1 MPPYELSHYNSGMP
15 KAFVVGHDSELGNIA
30 NEHLRNRGWHVVGT
44 TRRRT
49 HSTTEGLFY
58 CDLSNRETVA
68 SACNEVLA
76 DRVGIDL
83 VILSVGQ
90 LSPIGSFPHIDFE
103 TWVSSVEINF
113 LNQVFLIQELLKNLI
128 NLEYFGTKFLT
139 FAGSGTN
146 SAPINFSAY
155 TLSKVA
161 LIKATELLAAEYVN
175 YYFLSLGTGWMK
187 SAIHDQ
193 TIAAGPRAGVAYF
206 ETIRRLKEGD
216 FGNPELFREFL
227 DWYIS
232 ASDIRV
238 SGRNLALQGDN
249 WKDADFLSKLTT
261 SPSAFKLRR
270 VTE

>member
-1 MPPYELSHYNSGMP
+1 MLPRDVWHYNIGMP
-15 KAFVVGHDSELGNIA
+15 KAFVVGHDSALGNIA
-30 NEHLRNRGWHVVGT
+30 NEHLRNRGWDVIGT
-44 TRRRT
+44 TRRRN

-68 SACNEVLA
+68 STCNEVLA

-103 TWVSSVEINF
+103 TWISSVEVNF

-128 NLEYFGTKFLT
+128 SLEYFGTKFLT

-161 LIKATELLAAEYVN
+161 LIKATELLAAEYAN

-193 TIAAGPRAGVAYF
+193 TIAAGPNAGAAYF

-232 ASDIRV
+232 TSDIRV

-249 WKDADFLSKLTT
+249 WKDADFLGKLTT